1 MKVFRIIASWL
12 YSIGVYIRNM
22 LYHYGLLRTTEVD
35 IPTICVGNLA
45 VGGTGKTPHTEYL
58 IRLLHNDYKVAVL
71 SRGYKRKSKG
81 IVLVTPSE
89 VFHTVTL
96 PPVGGMKGGLA
107 DTIGDEPTQIHM
119 HFPDVPICVSGDRVA
134 GVRYIQKHCPDVQVI
149 ILDDAYQHRAI
160 TCGYYVLLTAENNLY
175 VNDHIMPWGRLR
187 EHAYRSHRA
196 DMVVVTK
203 CPAKM
208 QPIDRRNIIHSL
220 NLASFQHLAF
230 SWMRYGALRRLE
242 GEKVRKLEG
251 EKAHPA
257 LRTPNAERRTPN
269 AEHRT
274 PNAERPLQGDGGLWF
289 FRPLVLAG
297 IAHPETMLDEVRS
310 RYPQAQL
317 VAFPDHHRFTKRD
330 WKRVTR
336 IYEKHHCDAIIT
348 TEKDAVRLLLQD
360 EYIRRWGDKTYVL
373 PIEIDFNEFTDIFNQ
388 NIIRYVEENT
398 RNR

>member
-1 MKVFRIIASWL
+1 MYRQMKIFRIIASWL
-12 YSIGVYIRNM
+12 YGIGVYIRNM
-22 LYHYGLLRTTEVD
+22 LYHYNLLRTTEVD

-71 SRGYKRKSKG
+71 SRGYKRKTKG
-81 IVLVTPSE
+81 IVLADASAT
-89 VFHTVTL
+89 
-96 PPVGGMKGGLA
+96 A
-107 DTIGDEPTQIHM
+107 DTIGDEPMQIHM
-119 HFPDVPICVSGDRVA
+119 HFPDVPICVSADRVA
-134 GVRYIQKHCPDVQVI
+134 GVRYIQKHCPDAQLI

-160 TCGYYVLLTAENNLY
+160 TCGYYILLTAENNLY

-208 QPIDRRNIIHSL
+208 QPIDRRNVIHDL
-220 NLASFQHLAF
+220 KLASFQQLAF
-230 SWMRYGALRRLE
+230 SWMRYGQIKPLLLSA
-242 GEKVRKLEG
+242 
-251 EKAHPA
+251 
-257 LRTPNAERRTPN
+257 PNAERRTPN
-269 AEHRT
+269 A
-274 PNAERPLQGDGGLWF
+274 AESSWF

-297 IAHPETMLDEVRS
+297 IAHPETMLNEVRS

-330 WKRVTR
+330 WKRVAR

-348 TEKDAVRLLLQD
+348 TEKDAVRLLLQN
-360 EYIRRWGDKTYVL
+360 EYIRCWGDKTYVL
-373 PIEIDFNEFTDIFNQ
+373 PIEIDLKEFTDIFNQ

>member
-1 MKVFRIIASWL
+1 MKIFRIIASWL

-22 LYHYGLLRTTEVD
+22 LYHYNLLRTTEVD

-71 SRGYKRKSKG
+71 SRGYKRKTKG
-81 IVLVTPSE
+81 IVLADASAT
-89 VFHTVTL
+89 
-96 PPVGGMKGGLA
+96 A
-107 DTIGDEPTQIHM
+107 DTIGDEPMQIHM
-119 HFPDVPICVSGDRVA
+119 HFPDVPICVSADRVA

-203 CPAKM
+203 CSPKM

-220 NLASFQHLAF
+220 NLASFQQLAF
-230 SWMRYGALRRLE
+230 SWMRYGKIA
-242 GEKVRKLEG
+242 
-251 EKAHPA
+251 
-257 LRTPNAERRTPN
+257 
-269 AEHRT
+269 
-274 PNAERPLQGDGGLWF
+274 PLLSPPQGGRSMTEMTTSDSPPVGGVGGGCAWF

-317 VAFPDHHRFTKRD
+317 LAFSDHHRFTKRD
-330 WKRVTR
+330 WKRVAR

-360 EYIRRWGDKTYVL
+360 EYIRRWGNQTYVL
-373 PIEIDFNEFTDIFNQ
+373 PIEIDMKEFTDIFNQ

>member
-12 YSIGVYIRNM
+12 YGIGVYIRNM
-22 LYHYGLLRTTEVD
+22 LYHYNLLRTTEVD

-71 SRGYKRKSKG
+71 SRGYKRKTKG
-81 IVLVTPSE
+81 IVLADASAT
-89 VFHTVTL
+89 
-96 PPVGGMKGGLA
+96 A
-107 DTIGDEPTQIHM
+107 DTIGDEPMQIHM
-119 HFPDVPICVSGDRVA
+119 HFPDVPICVSGNRVA
-134 GVRYIQKHCPDVQVI
+134 GVHYIQKHCPDVQVI

-160 TCGYYVLLTAENNLY
+160 TCGYYILLTAENNLY

-203 CPAKM
+203 CSPKM

-220 NLASFQHLAF
+220 NLASFQQLAF
-230 SWMRYGALRRLE
+230 SWMRYGALR
-242 GEKVRKLEG
+242 KLG
-251 EKAHPA
+251 AQSLSHLVTQPHSSSLIPHLKH
-257 LRTPNAERRTPN
+257 
-269 AEHRT
+269 
-274 PNAERPLQGDGGLWF
+274 PLQGDGGLWF

-317 VAFPDHHRFTKRD
+317 VAFSDHHRFTKRD
-330 WKRVTR
+330 WKRVAR

-360 EYIRRWGDKTYVL
+360 EYIRRWGNQTYVL
-373 PIEIDFNEFTDIFNQ
+373 PIEIDMKEFTDIFNQ